1 MTVPQDGS
9 HKDPAGERRLDVVV
23 VGGSQAGLAMAWHLQ
38 RQRLHFIVL
47 EAAPEVGH
55 TWRNR
60 WDSLK
65 LFTPA
70 QYDALPGLAFPAPA
84 DTYPTKDP
92 VADYLQAYA
101 TAFDLPVRLN
111 ARVTRLSKT
120 DDGFEVRTAE
130 ASFGARQ
137 VVVATG
143 PFQVPF
149 VPPQARGLDP
159 SVTQVHSADYR
170 NPQALPEGPVLVVGG
185 GNSGFQIAEE
195 LAATRTVDLSIATT
209 YPMLP
214 QRLAGRD
221 LFWWLTRLGLLRVTV
236 ASRPGRRMSRRDFV
250 IGTNRRRLER
260 AGVRFRPRLVDAE
273 GRTVRFADHRLL
285 EDVGVVVWATGYR
298 ADYDWIHIPGVV
310 REGHVVHRRGVTEM
324 PGLFFLGLSWQHT
337 RGSALLGF
345 VNDDAAHLADRIA
358 SRHQAAGSATI
369 PATQEPSSS

>member
-1 MTVPQDGS
+1 MTAPHDEAKKV
-9 HKDPAGERRLDVVV
+9 PAGGGVLDVVV
-23 VGGSQAGLAMAWHLQ
+23 VGGSQAGLAMAWHLAQ
-38 RQRLHFIVL
+38 QGRRFVVL
-47 EAAPEVGH
+47 EAAPELGH
-55 TWRNR
+55 VWRSR

-70 QYDALPGLAFPAPA
+70 QYDALPGMAFPAPV

-101 TAFDLPVRLN
+101 AAFDLPVRLN
-111 ARVTRLSKT
+111 ARVTDLRRVG
-120 DDGFEVRTAE
+120 DAFEVRTAD
-130 ASFGARQ
+130 ASYRALQ

-149 VPPQARGLDP
+149 IPPPAATLDP

-170 NPQALPEGPVLVVGG
+170 NPQALPAGPVLVVGG

-236 ASRPGRRMSRRDFV
+236 TSRPGRRMSRR
-250 IGTNRRRLER
+250 TL
-260 AGVRFRPRLVDAE
+260 
-273 GRTVRFADHRLL
+273 
-285 EDVGVVVWATGYR
+285 
-298 ADYDWIHIPGVV
+298 
-310 REGHVVHRRGVTEM
+310 
-324 PGLFFLGLSWQHT
+324 
-337 RGSALLGF
+337 
-345 VNDDAAHLADRIA
+345 
-358 SRHQAAGSATI
+358 
-369 PATQEPSSS
+369 